1 MVYPP
6 RRFRC
11 HYESVAQIGTLGRAA
26 IVSTGLVVATISA
39 TIAMRDPDLS
49 LAGPGWPMLVLEVGA
64 GLLLVVAGA
73 AAMARRSTSTAG
85 VLLAC
90 AGGAWLIREWNSPV
104 AGSAVVFTIG
114 LAGAS
119 LCPAVAAH
127 VAIIYPNLRP
137 GRLGALVVSVGY
149 LCGFLLGLG
158 PALFFDPTT
167 QGCNQCPRNL
177 LLVRA
182 ENAWV
187 SWLTRVGLWAATL
200 WACALVVLLVV
211 RLLKAS
217 VARRRVLAP
226 VALPVIG

>member
-1 MVYPP
+1 SIVAAGLVMASM
-6 RRFRC
+6 
-11 HYESVAQIGTLGRAA
+11 SVA
-26 IVSTGLVVATISA
+26 V
-39 TIAMRDPDLS
+39 AMRDPDLS

-127 VAIIYPNLRP
+127 VAVIYPNFTP
-137 GRLGALVVSVGY
+137 GRLGGLVVSMGY
-149 LCGFLLGLG
+149 LVCGFLLGLG
-158 PALFFDPTT
+158 PALFFDPAT

-182 ENAWV
+182 ENAWI

-226 VALPVIG
+226 VALPVIGYVGLV